1 MFEYS
6 VALRQLRGKPHSAN
20 PGRSFGFGNMFVPP
34 VKRPLINKKLVQR
47 RESSV
52 LARMMILIDSFIV
65 LNTLPAV
72 VQPKRRAATHRV
84 AAKIILCR

>member
-6 VALRQLRGKPHSAN
+6 VASCQLRGKSHSAN

-52 LARMMILIDSFIV
+52 LARMMILIDSFMI